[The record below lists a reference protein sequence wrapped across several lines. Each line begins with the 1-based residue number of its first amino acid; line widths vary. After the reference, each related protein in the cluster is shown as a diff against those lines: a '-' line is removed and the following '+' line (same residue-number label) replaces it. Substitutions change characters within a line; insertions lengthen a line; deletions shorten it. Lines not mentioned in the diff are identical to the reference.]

1 MLNAFKFGFWTG
13 LRQWKITAI
22 VYFFQL
28 CLALTLGLQVLAVFE
43 SSIGNSLEINK
54 LLENYDYTVI
64 NDFLKVHGASITPLI
79 GQLRWLLLT
88 YMLFAVFID
97 SGLLVAAEKSAEAT
111 PQTFWQG
118 GATYFFPFLKIFGVF
133 ALLTLAWS
141 ALILMPIATFLQ
153 AALLHFPSEK
163 YVVWGIFALLF
174 LYFLGLIFL
183 FIWSILSRLVKIRN
197 NAPTFISIKTAWN
210 IFWVRKRDLWQ
221 KLGLFLALQALLIA
235 FYWFL
240 ECFLG
245 MTSPFLIFFM
255 AFIQQIFIFFR
266 IMMRQMCYL
275 MIRQD
280 SILF

>member
-54 LLENYDYTVI
+54 LLQNYDYTVI

-88 YMLFAVFID
+88 YVLFAIFID
-97 SGLLVAAEKSAEAT
+97 SGLLVAAEKSEET
-111 PQTFWQG
+111 TLQTFWQG
-118 GATYFFPFLKIFGVF
+118 GATYFLPFLKIFGIF

-141 ALILMPIATFLQ
+141 ALILMPIASFLQ
-153 AALLHFPSEK
+153 AALLYFPNEK
-163 YVVWGIFALLF
+163 YVVWGIVVLLF

-183 FIWSILSRLVKIRN
+183 FIWSVLSRLAKIRN
-197 NAPTFISIKTAWN
+197 NTSVFMSIQKGWH
-210 IFWVRKRDLWQ
+210 IFRARKRDLWT
-221 KLGLFLALQALLIA
+221 KFGLFLVLHLFLLVS
-235 FYWFL
+235 YWLL

-245 MTSPFLIFFM
+245 MTSPFLIIFM
-255 AFIQQIFIFFR
+255 TFIQQFFVFLR
-266 IMMRQMCYL
+266 IMLRQICYF
-275 MIRQD
+275 MIAQE
-280 SILF
+280 